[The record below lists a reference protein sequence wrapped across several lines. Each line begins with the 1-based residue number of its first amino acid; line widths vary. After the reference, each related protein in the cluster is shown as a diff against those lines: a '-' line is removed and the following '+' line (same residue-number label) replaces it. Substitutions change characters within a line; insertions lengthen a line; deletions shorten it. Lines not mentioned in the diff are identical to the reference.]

1 MRNKKEDSRSS
12 LMTVPTLSIQSD
24 PRLGEVW
31 LDCKQVA
38 ARIHT
43 TPECLAVWRCQGL
56 YPGLKWVRRGR
67 RILYKLSDVN
77 RFMETCEYGSP
88 RQPAAV

>member
-1 MRNKKEDSRSS
+1 MSNPD
-12 LMTVPTLSIQSD
+12 LITATTVPLQSD
-24 PRLGEVW
+24 ASLVW

-43 TPECLAVWRCQGL
+43 TPECLAVWRHEGL

-67 RILYKLSDVN
+67 RIFYKLSDVN
-77 RFMETCEYGSP
+77 QFMQSCEYGSP
-88 RQPAAV
+88 KQIAM